1 MRAADE
7 ILAVVAG
14 QAGIEEAAVVDTRV
28 RPGPDQLRQL
38 KALQARLIGIAAEL
52 GIQPEVLAT
61 RRDLTALLRGERDVA
76 VLSGWRRVTVGELL
90 LAAL

>member
-1 MRAADE
+1 M
-7 ILAVVAG
+7 
-14 QAGIEEAAVVDTRV
+14 
-28 RPGPDQLRQL
+28 
-38 KALQARLIGIAAEL
+38 
-52 GIQPEVLAT
+52 LAT